1 MRSEFFLS
9 SFHKKRGESFLSQL
23 SLLKTCL
30 FSTRKHHAR
39 ASGGA
44 EEASAARQGSR
55 RAAAAARE
63 ARRRRDGGE
72 EECSHS
78 QEEQRCQ
85 LRRQWPRQ
93 RNILASCSRHRPG
106 HARHLWRISLRR
118 EHDSHRGPCSGAE
131 VCNSRDARRRK
142 RLFSSD
148 GVSPPPFFADVSA
161 SPRLKK
167 LTRTFQRSSLFL
179 SLFLF
184 FLRNWQ
190 VERSRSASV
199 LHQSRWERERDD
211 TRRKLIHF
219 SRERSRAHPRFFPE
233 AHVVPSFPLS
243 LSLSPSILTQNT
255 RKTRTPP
262 PCSRPPQEGSPTP

>member
-1 MRSEFFLS
+1 MKNCFASTHPLLRLRDVRWEVQFQNQTCKFRSGEDDDFFFPLREEREMRSEFFLS

-148 GVSPPPFFADVSA
+148 GVSPPPFNAPLSFS
-161 SPRLKK
+161 LY
-167 LTRTFQRSSLFL
+167 SSSFYATG
-179 SLFLF
+179 
-184 FLRNWQ
+184 
-190 VERSRSASV
+190 RSRG
-199 LHQSRWERERDD
+199 L
-211 TRRKLIHF
+211 
-219 SRERSRAHPRFFPE
+219 
-233 AHVVPSFPLS
+233 VVQAFCINPGGKENGM
-243 LSLSPSILTQNT
+243 IRGEN
-255 RKTRTPP
+255 
-262 PCSRPPQEGSPTP
+262 